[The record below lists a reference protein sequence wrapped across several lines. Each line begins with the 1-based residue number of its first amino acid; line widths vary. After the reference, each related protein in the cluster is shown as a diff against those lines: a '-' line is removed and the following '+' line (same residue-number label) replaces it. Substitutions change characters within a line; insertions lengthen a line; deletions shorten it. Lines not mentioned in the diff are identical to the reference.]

1 MKIINV
7 QKDEGFFDFTDAYYI
22 SKNSNIKFY
31 DDIIFTL
38 YTTELIDWELEINY
52 SSEEQAEYNQSYL
65 CWHAEKVKDIFGN
78 EQDDDYR
85 LLYQFEKKYRGYRT
99 LKYHKQEEKSSGGR
113 WGNPMIPMI
122 RMSEVYYIAAEAI
135 CDKNLAEARDYVE
148 TVKEGRGVTVD
159 LSSLDKN
166 GLINMILNDVQRELL
181 GEGQVFFMFKR
192 LNRQVL
198 RYSGTGSSAKKTP
211 ILPTEENFVL
221 PLPDS
226 ESNIK

>member
-1 MKIINV
+1 MLIFKYIVDNELV
-7 QKDEGFFDFTDAYYI
+7 EMGKYFGTD
-22 SKNSNIKFY
+22 
-31 DDIIFTL
+31 
-38 YTTELIDWELEINY
+38 
-52 SSEEQAEYNQSYL
+52 
-65 CWHAEKVKDIFGN
+65 
-78 EQDDDYR
+78 
-85 LLYQFEKKYRGYRT
+85 
-99 LKYHKQEEKSSGGR
+99 
-113 WGNPMIPMI
+113 
-122 RMSEVYYIAAEAI
+122 
-135 CDKNLAEARDYVE
+135 
-148 TVKEGRGVTVD
+148 GRGVTVD

>member
-1 MKIINV
+1 MKIIKL
-7 QKDEGFFDFTDAYYI
+7 QKDEGFFDFTDVYNI
-22 SKNSNIKFY
+22 STNGNIKFY

-65 CWHAEKVKDIFGN
+65 CWHTEKVKDIFGN
-78 EQDDDYR
+78 EQNDDYR
-85 LLYQFEKKYRGYRT
+85 LLYQFEKKYHGYRT
-99 LKYHKQEEKSSGGR
+99 LKYHKQEEKSSNGR

-135 CDKNLAEARDYVE
+135 CDKNLAEAQDYVE
-148 TVKEGRGVTVD
+148 TVKKGRGVTVD